1 VLGHSTNSEKNEGL
15 IKIKNDFHLR
25 FDDGLSIA
33 LRLMKL
39 FAYSIALQNQKLIKS
54 HGKLEKIFEQLFS
67 EASQTI
73 ENKSL
78 GLRSL

>member
-1 VLGHSTNSEKNEGL
+1 MLGHSTNSEKNEGL
-15 IKIKNDFHLR
+15 MKIKNDFHLR
-25 FDDGLSIA
+25 VYDGLSIA